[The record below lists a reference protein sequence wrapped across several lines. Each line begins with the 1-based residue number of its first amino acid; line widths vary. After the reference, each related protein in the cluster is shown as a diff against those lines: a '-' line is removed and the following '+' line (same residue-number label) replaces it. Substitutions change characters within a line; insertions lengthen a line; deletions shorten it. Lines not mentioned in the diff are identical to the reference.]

1 MRLAYVVPRYGPEV
15 VGGAETAAR
24 NLAERLVAARG
35 WEVEVLTTCAADAMT
50 WANEYAPGEVE
61 INGVRVHRFRSEAGR
76 DPEFHPY
83 SGALLAAGPANAST
97 EEAERWID
105 LQGPVCSQLIG
116 AIRDSPADLVV
127 FYPYLYHPT
136 VRGLPLVADRSVF
149 HPATHDEPPLRLPVF
164 GPVFGAAS
172 ALVFQTYGERRLAH
186 RLFPVAATPQIVLGL
201 GVDEEVGSPEGLPAE
216 PGGPGAGAPAGDG
229 AALSAGASVRAR
241 FGLGERPF
249 LVSVARYL
257 DDHKGTDLLWS
268 YFREYKSRRPGP
280 LALVLVGQ
288 VVKEPEPDPDVISA
302 GMADDRTKWALLRE
316 SAALVSAS
324 AFEAFSLAVVEG
336 WTAGSAVIVN
346 GRCEATLEH
355 AQRSGGGL
363 WYEDYASFEAA
374 LDRLLHE
381 PGLRDE
387 LVSRGGRYVDENF
400 RWERIIERYGD
411 FLEKVHLR
419 RGQGPAQGPGV

>member
-1 MRLAYVVPRYGPEV
+1 VRLAYVVPRYGLEV

-24 NLAERLVAARG
+24 NLAERLVADRG

-50 WANEYAPGEVE
+50 WANQYDPGEVE
-61 INGVRVHRFRSEAGR
+61 INGVRVHRFLSEAGR
-76 DPEFHPY
+76 DPGFHPY
-83 SGALLAAGPANAST
+83 SGALLAAGPANATT
-97 EEAERWID
+97 EEADRWID

-116 AIRDSPADLVV
+116 AIRDSPADLIA

-164 GPVFGAAS
+164 APVFQAAS

-201 GVDEEVGSPEGLPAE
+201 GVDEEVGP
-216 PGGPGAGAPAGDG
+216 
-229 AALSAGASVRAR
+229 AGASVRER
-241 FGLGERPF
+241 FGLGERPY

-268 YFREYKSRRPGP
+268 YFREYKARRPGP

-288 VVKEPEPDPDVISA
+288 VVKEPDPDPDVVSA
-302 GMADDRTKWALLRE
+302 GMADDETKWALLRE

-336 WTAGSAVIVN
+336 WTADSAVIVN
-346 GRCEATLEH
+346 GHCEATLEH

-363 WYEDYASFEAA
+363 WYEDYPSFEAA
-374 LDRLLHE
+374 VDRLLNE

-387 LVSRGGRYVDENF
+387 LVARGRRYVDDNF
-400 RWERIIERYGD
+400 RWDRIIGRYGE
-411 FLEKVHLR
+411 FLEKVMLR
-419 RGQGPAQGPGV
+419 RG

>member
-1 MRLAYVVPRYGPEV
+1 MRLAYVVPRYGLEV
-15 VGGAETAAR
+15 VGGAESAAR

-50 WANEYAPGEVE
+50 WENQYEPGEVE
-61 INGVRVHRFRSEAGR
+61 INGVRVHRFLSEAGR
-76 DPEFHPY
+76 DPGFHPY
-83 SGALLAAGPANAST
+83 SGALLSAGPAKAT
-97 EEAERWID
+97 MAEADRWID
-105 LQGPVCSQLIG
+105 LQGPVCSELIG
-116 AIRDSPADLVV
+116 AIRDSPADLIA

-164 GPVFGAAS
+164 GPVFQAAS

-186 RLFPVAATPQIVLGL
+186 RLFPLAATPQIVLGL
-201 GVDEEVGSPEGLPAE
+201 GVDEEIGPPPA
-216 PGGPGAGAPAGDG
+216 PD
-229 AALSAGASVRAR
+229 ASVRDR
-241 FGLGERPF
+241 FGLADRPY

-268 YFREYKSRRPGP
+268 YFREYKARRPGP

-288 VVKEPEPDPDVISA
+288 VVREPDPDPDVVSA
-302 GMADDRTKWALLRE
+302 GMADDATKWALLRE

-336 WTAGSAVIVN
+336 WAAGSAVIVN

-363 WYEDYASFEAA
+363 WYEDYPSFEAA
-374 LDRLLHE
+374 VDRLLHE

-387 LVSRGGRYVDENF
+387 LVARGRRYVDDNF
-400 RWERIIERYGD
+400 AWNRIIERYGG
-411 FLEKVHLR
+411 FLEKVRLR
-419 RGQGPAQGPGV
+419 RATGSA

>member
-1 MRLAYVVPRYGPEV
+1 MRLVYVVPRYGLEV

-50 WANEYAPGEVE
+50 WANQYDPGEVE
-61 INGVRVHRFRSEAGR
+61 INGVRVRRFLSEAGR
-76 DPEFHPY
+76 DPGFHPY
-83 SGALLAAGPANAST
+83 SGALLAAGPANATT
-97 EEAERWID
+97 EDADRWID

-116 AIRDSPADLVV
+116 AIRDSPADLIA

-164 GPVFGAAS
+164 GPVFQAAS

-201 GVDEEVGSPEGLPAE
+201 GVDEVDEEVGP
-216 PGGPGAGAPAGDG
+216 APAPVARGTT
-229 AALSAGASVRAR
+229 VRDR
-241 FGLGERPF
+241 FGLGERPY
-249 LVSVARYL
+249 LISVARYL

-268 YFREYKSRRPGP
+268 YFREYKARRPGP

-288 VVKEPEPDPDVISA
+288 VVKEPDPDPDVVSA
-302 GMADDRTKWALLRE
+302 GMADDETKWALLRE

-336 WTAGSAVIVN
+336 WTADSAVIVN
-346 GRCEATLEH
+346 GHCEATLEH

-363 WYEDYASFEAA
+363 WYEDYPSFEAA
-374 LDRLLHE
+374 VDRLLHE

-387 LVSRGGRYVDENF
+387 LVARGRRYVDDNF
-400 RWERIIERYGD
+400 RWDRIIGRYGE
-411 FLEKVHLR
+411 FLEKVMLR
-419 RGQGPAQGPGV
+419 RG

>member
-1 MRLAYVVPRYGPEV
+1 VRLAYVVPRYGLEV

-35 WEVEVLTTCAADAMT
+35 WEIEALTTCAADAMT
-50 WANEYAPGEVE
+50 WANQYDPGEVE
-61 INGVRVHRFRSEAGR
+61 INGVRVHRFLSEAGR
-76 DPEFHPY
+76 DPGFHPY
-83 SGALLAAGPANAST
+83 SGALLAAGAANATT
-97 EEAERWID
+97 EEADRWID
-105 LQGPVCSQLIG
+105 LQGPVCSELIG
-116 AIRDSPADLVV
+116 AIRDSPADLIA

-164 GPVFGAAS
+164 GPVFQAAS

-201 GVDEEVGSPEGLPAE
+201 GVDEEVGPPPA
-216 PGGPGAGAPAGDG
+216 AGAA
-229 AALSAGASVRAR
+229 VRDR
-241 FGLGERPF
+241 FGLGERPY

-268 YFREYKSRRPGP
+268 YFREYKARRPGP

-288 VVKEPEPDPDVISA
+288 VVQEPDPDPDVISA
-302 GMADDRTKWALLRE
+302 GMADDETKWALLRE

-336 WTAGSAVIVN
+336 WTADSAVIVN
-346 GRCEATLEH
+346 GHCEATLEH

-363 WYEDYASFEAA
+363 WYEDYPSFEAA
-374 LDRLLHE
+374 VDRLLHE

-387 LVSRGGRYVDENF
+387 LVARGRRYVDDNF
-400 RWERIIERYGD
+400 RWDRIIERYGE
-411 FLEKVHLR
+411 FLEKVMLR
-419 RGQGPAQGPGV
+419 RG

>member
-1 MRLAYVVPRYGPEV
+1 
-15 VGGAETAAR
+15 
-24 NLAERLVAARG
+24 

-50 WANEYAPGEVE
+50 WANQYDPGEVE
-61 INGVRVHRFRSEAGR
+61 INGVRVRRFLSEAGR
-76 DPEFHPY
+76 DPGFHPY
-83 SGALLAAGPANAST
+83 SGALLAAGPANATT
-97 EEAERWID
+97 EDADRWID

-116 AIRDSPADLVV
+116 AIRDSPADLIA

-164 GPVFGAAS
+164 GPVFQAAS

-201 GVDEEVGSPEGLPAE
+201 GVDEVDEEVGP
-216 PGGPGAGAPAGDG
+216 APAPVARGTT
-229 AALSAGASVRAR
+229 VRDR
-241 FGLGERPF
+241 FGLGERPY
-249 LVSVARYL
+249 LISVARYL

-268 YFREYKSRRPGP
+268 YFREYKARRPGP

-288 VVKEPEPDPDVISA
+288 VVKEPDPDPDVVSA
-302 GMADDRTKWALLRE
+302 GMADDETKWALLRE

-336 WTAGSAVIVN
+336 WTADSAVIVN
-346 GRCEATLEH
+346 GHCEATLEH

-363 WYEDYASFEAA
+363 WYEDYPSFEAA
-374 LDRLLHE
+374 VDRLLHE

-387 LVSRGGRYVDENF
+387 LVARGRRYVDDNF
-400 RWERIIERYGD
+400 RWDRIIGRYGE
-411 FLEKVHLR
+411 FLEKVMLR
-419 RGQGPAQGPGV
+419 RG

>member
-1 MRLAYVVPRYGPEV
+1 VRLVYVVPRYGLEV

-50 WANEYAPGEVE
+50 WANQYDPGEVE
-61 INGVRVHRFRSEAGR
+61 INGVRVRRFLSEAGR
-76 DPEFHPY
+76 DPGFHPY
-83 SGALLAAGPANAST
+83 SGALLAAGPANATT
-97 EEAERWID
+97 EDADRWID

-116 AIRDSPADLVV
+116 AIRDSPADLIA

-164 GPVFGAAS
+164 GPVFQAAS

-201 GVDEEVGSPEGLPAE
+201 GVDEVDEEVGP
-216 PGGPGAGAPAGDG
+216 APAPVARGTT
-229 AALSAGASVRAR
+229 VRDR
-241 FGLGERPF
+241 FGLGERPY
-249 LVSVARYL
+249 LISVARYL

-268 YFREYKSRRPGP
+268 YFREYKARRPGP

-288 VVKEPEPDPDVISA
+288 VVKEPDPDPDVVSA
-302 GMADDRTKWALLRE
+302 GMADDETKWALLRE

-336 WTAGSAVIVN
+336 WTADSAVIVN
-346 GRCEATLEH
+346 GHCEATLEH

-363 WYEDYASFEAA
+363 WYEDYPSFEAA
-374 LDRLLHE
+374 VDRLLHE

-387 LVSRGGRYVDENF
+387 LVARGRRYVDDNF
-400 RWERIIERYGD
+400 RWDRIIGRYGE
-411 FLEKVHLR
+411 FLEKVMLR
-419 RGQGPAQGPGV
+419 RG

>member
-1 MRLAYVVPRYGPEV
+1 VRLAYVVPRYGLEV

-35 WEVEVLTTCAADAMT
+35 WDIEVLTTCAADAMT
-50 WANEYAPGEVE
+50 WANQYQPGEVE
-61 INGVRVHRFRSEAGR
+61 INGVRVRRFLSEAGR
-76 DPEFHPY
+76 DPDFHPY
-83 SGALLAAGPANAST
+83 SGALLAAGPANAT
-97 EEAERWID
+97 PEEAERWVD
-105 LQGPVCSQLIG
+105 LQGPVCSELIG
-116 AIRDSPADLVV
+116 AIRDSPADLIA

-149 HPATHDEPPLRLPVF
+149 HPATHDEPPLRLPIF
-164 GPVFGAAS
+164 APVFQAAS

-201 GVDEEVGSPEGLPAE
+201 GVDEEVGGGAATEAGL
-216 PGGPGAGAPAGDG
+216 GKGVPAGDP
-229 AALSAGASVRAR
+229 APVPAPSAVRDR
-241 FGLGERPF
+241 FGLSDRPY

-268 YFREYKSRRPGP
+268 YFREYKARRPGP

-288 VVKEPEPDPDVISA
+288 VVKEPDPDPDVISA
-302 GMADDRTKWALLRE
+302 GMADDETKWALLRE

-346 GRCEATLEH
+346 GHCEATLEH

-363 WYEDYASFEAA
+363 WYEDYPSFEAA

-387 LVSRGGRYVDENF
+387 LVARGRRYVDDNF
-400 RWERIIERYGD
+400 RWDRIIERYGE
-411 FLEKVHLR
+411 FLEKVMLR
-419 RGQGPAQGPGV
+419 RS